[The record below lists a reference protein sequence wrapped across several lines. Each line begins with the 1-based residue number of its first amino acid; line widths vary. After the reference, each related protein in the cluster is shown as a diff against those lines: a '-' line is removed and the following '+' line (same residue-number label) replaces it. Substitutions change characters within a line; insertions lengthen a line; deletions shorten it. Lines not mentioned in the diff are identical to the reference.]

1 MGPPMSADTYAQ
13 QEIAVACDPTAIAAD
28 EVEGHMAL
36 VKHLLFEAFEE
47 RQELDDGVS
56 WRFAAER
63 FGDLCRYV
71 DNESRCCPFL
81 TFTLEVSPGRRA
93 LWLRLTGGAEAKAFL
108 LSEMRTIA
116 HE

>member
-1 MGPPMSADTYAQ
+1 MSTDAHTQ

-28 EVEGHMAL
+28 QVDKHMAL

-47 RQELDDGVS
+47 RQELADGIA

-63 FGDLCRYV
+63 FGDLCRYI

-93 LWLRLTGGAEAKAFL
+93 LWLRLTGSAEAKAFL
-108 LSEMRTIA
+108 LSEMQSVE

>member
-1 MGPPMSADTYAQ
+1 MSADTHAQ

-47 RQELDDGVS
+47 RQELDDGVA
-56 WRFAAER
+56 WRFALER
-63 FGDLCRYV
+63 YGDLCRYV

-93 LWLRLTGGAEAKAFL
+93 LWLRLTGGAAAKAFL
-108 LSEMRTIA
+108 LSGMQAIA